1 MSESASASRN
11 YSAEKVRVLATLAIA
26 TFVFGLIAGAPND
39 ASPVTPVAFV
49 LGLVVTFSLILQWCR
64 IDADQH
70 EFVLWRRFVF
80 FTVVF
85 PGPLVT
91 VPYYLFKT
99 RGRRAFPAFTCFVAI
114 VIAIVAIEIAAI
126 YCGDRIGELR

>member
-1 MSESASASRN
+1 MSKTVSASRN
-11 YSAEKVRVLATLAIA
+11 YTAEKVRVLASLAIA

-39 ASPVTPVAFV
+39 SSPVKPVAFV
-49 LGLVVTFSLILQWCR
+49 LGLVVSFSLILQWCR
-64 IDADQH
+64 IDAAQH
-70 EFVLWRRFVF
+70 NFILWRRFGF

-99 RGRRAFPAFTCFVAI
+99 RARRVFPAFICFVVI
-114 VIAIVAIEIAAI
+114 VIAVVAIEIAAI
-126 YCGDRIGELR
+126 YCGAHIGKLR